1 MRTPTPF
8 PTTTPRTASALENSF
23 QGSVVAKRFL
33 TRTYLKVYTLYLK
46 PRTMTYPISG
56 ALLPQPQRKG
66 SCKTW
71 YRAPQTYLKIM
82 LAFRGPL
89 HECGNL
95 ITAAV
100 LVAIFS
106 MAQLVSEGSE
116 EETSETSTSSR
127 AHSRVLKTWQPW
139 RPGSYFLV
147 FLVNA
152 TATACLFPRNFE
164 FTHLYEFVPIL
175 EVSVCPLSDKI
186 SFSGLML
193 ASVGA
198 GCVAAFL
205 QKRARASTHAHWGC
219 GYATINWFQSLFG
232 SLTLL
237 VIGFE
242 RHLCDSCQYRFR
254 CKYGLLPGDR
264 MDKSVFHAAFVFCRV
279 VLYLI
284 GLFWMQM
291 LLAKRLD
298 ILEQTSHQKYCSRCF
313 RRLIWLQSLG
323 VTVGVLWFSSFAL
336 AILTL
341 RSWRS

>member
-1 MRTPTPF
+1 
-8 PTTTPRTASALENSF
+8 
-23 QGSVVAKRFL
+23 
-33 TRTYLKVYTLYLK
+33 
-46 PRTMTYPISG
+46 
-56 ALLPQPQRKG
+56 
-66 SCKTW
+66 
-71 YRAPQTYLKIM
+71 M
-82 LAFRGPL
+82 LAFRPL

-127 AHSRVLKTWQPW
+127 APSRVLKTWQRW
-139 RPGSYFLV
+139 RPGSYLLV

-175 EVSVCPLSDKI
+175 EVSVCPLSDMM
-186 SFSGLML
+186 SFSGLTL
-193 ASVGA
+193 ASFGA

-205 QKRARASTHAHWGC
+205 QKRARASTHAYWAC

-237 VIGFE
+237 VMGSE
-242 RHLCDSCQYRFR
+242 RHQCDSCQYRFR

-264 MDKSVFHAAFVFCRV
+264 MDKSVFHVAFVFCRV
-279 VLYLI
+279 MLHLI

-298 ILEQTSHQKYCSRCF
+298 MLEQTSHQKYCSHCF

-323 VTVGVLWFSSFAL
+323 VMVFVLGFSSFAL
-336 AILTL
+336 TILTQRSLEELGSTSLKKLGIQLFLTTVAAACLSWVCNMVASAVAIRSLIQSLLTL
-341 RSWRS
+341 RRLLRLADSQVESAAARSPHSAWSCSGD